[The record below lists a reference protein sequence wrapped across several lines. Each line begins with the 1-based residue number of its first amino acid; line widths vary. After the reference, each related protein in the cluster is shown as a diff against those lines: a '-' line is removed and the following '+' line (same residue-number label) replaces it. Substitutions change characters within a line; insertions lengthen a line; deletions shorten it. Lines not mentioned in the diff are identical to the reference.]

1 MLSVEPLLKTVK
13 AELEVKLE
21 TSIEFDLTGL
31 WTHDLQGRATSFQK
45 LVAGGVSVNEAL
57 VTSGLMA
64 DDA

>member
-31 WTHDLQGRATSFQK
+31 WAHDLQGRAVSFNK
-45 LVAGGVSVNEAL
+45 LVTAGMDPAKAL
-57 VTSGLMA
+57 VTSGLLA
-64 DDA
+64 DD